1 MFGELGLYMNEG
13 RAATL
18 VAISEELK
26 VVCLNGKAF
35 QATLQ
40 AQVGR

>member
-13 RAATL
+13 RTATL

-26 VVCLNGKAF
+26 VACLNSKAF

-40 AQVGR
+40 A